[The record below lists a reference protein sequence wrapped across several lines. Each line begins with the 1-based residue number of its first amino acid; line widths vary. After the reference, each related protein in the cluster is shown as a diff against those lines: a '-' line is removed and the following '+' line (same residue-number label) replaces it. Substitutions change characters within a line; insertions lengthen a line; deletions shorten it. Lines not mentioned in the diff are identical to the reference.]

1 MTYYDSQSGLHL
13 PVHNETEIQL
23 MLDVRNYETSFVAHN
38 LSKDR
43 LEAEELEEKLVALQQ
58 KGIHGAILPQT
69 KFPRDVRNLHT
80 LSMICPPNFCV
91 VLDSGE
97 SNKESNLVDDG
108 MHKANK
114 VSKHY
119 SRVLN
124 YGEGLEAILQ
134 SSIDKKFHTTL
145 SVDVG
150 ETKEPPIALA
160 NTIASKID
168 AHGGCDYIWISTNE
182 NDNGTDLMVPIA
194 EELVYLDVAGATIK
208 SRLMVDAVNEDVVED
223 TLFAGVNK
231 YVICDENQIEMV
243 ESLAE
248 DQGKTLLR
256 T

>member
-1 MTYYDSQSGLHL
+1 MYYDSQSGLHL
-13 PVHNETEIQL
+13 PVHNETEIKL

-43 LEAEELEEKLVALQQ
+43 LEAEELDQKLVALQQ

-91 VLDSGE
+91 VLNSGE
-97 SNKESNLVDDG
+97 SNKESNLVDG
-108 MHKANK
+108 SMHKAKK
-114 VSKHY
+114 VSKHF

-124 YGEGLEAILQ
+124 YGEGLETILQ
-134 SSIDKKFHTTL
+134 SCIDKKFHTTL
-145 SVDVG
+145 SLDVG

-160 NTIASKID
+160 NTVASKID

-182 NDNGTDLMVPIA
+182 NGTDLMVQIA
-194 EELVYLDVAGATIK
+194 EELMYLDVAGATVK

-231 YVICDENQIEMV
+231 YVISDENQIEMV
-243 ESLAE
+243 ESLAD
-248 DQGKTLLR
+248 DQGKALLR
-256 T
+256 M